1 MIKFQNE
8 STVIVMRKIE
18 KILTLA
24 EDNNGLIKTSK
35 IVKMGIR
42 KELLRTLVDRD
53 QLVKVKRGVYKL
65 SADSIDDY
73 EIIQM
78 MEPKAIF
85 SYDSAL
91 YLLKLS
97 DRIPEKIHMTVC
109 YDANVSMTKKKYP
122 ELVFHYVKPDF
133 YSLGKIEIQTAFGAK
148 ICSYNAERTVLD
160 IIKDRGKMDTQ
171 IFTDALKMYFN
182 SNNKNILQLGKYAKK
197 MGLESKLR
205 IYTEVML
212 E

>member
-1 MIKFQNE
+1 MNQKD
-8 STVIVMRKIE
+8 
-18 KILTLA
+18 KILGLA
-24 EDNNGLIKTSK
+24 KDNNGLIQTST
-35 IVKMGIR
+35 VVAMGIR
-42 KELLRTLVDRD
+42 KELLRMLVD
-53 QLVKVKRGVYKL
+53 QGKLAKAKRGVYLL

-97 DRIPEKIHMTVC
+97 NRVPERIHMTVC
-109 YDANVSMTKKKYP
+109 YDANVSITKEKYP
-122 ELVFHYVKPDF
+122 ELVFHYVKPELL
-133 YSLGKIEIQTAFGAK
+133 STGKIEIQTAFGAT
-148 ICSYNAERTVLD
+148 INSYNAERTVLD
-160 IIKDRGKMDTQ
+160 IIKNREKMDAQ

-182 SNNKNILQLGKYAKK
+182 SSNKNILQLSKYAKK
-197 MGLESKLR
+197 MGLESKLK
-205 IYTEVML
+205 IYTEVLL

>member
-1 MIKFQNE
+1 MNQK
-8 STVIVMRKIE
+8 E

-24 EDNNGLIKTSK
+24 EDNNGLIKTSR
-35 IVKMGIR
+35 VVDMGIR
-42 KELLRTLVDRD
+42 KELLRTLVDQGR
-53 QLVKVKRGVYKL
+53 LVKVKRGVYMI
-65 SADSIDDY
+65 SEDSIDDY

-97 DRIPEKIHMTVC
+97 NQVPEKIHMTVC
-109 YDANVSMTKKKYP
+109 YDANVSITKEKYP
-122 ELVFHYVKPDF
+122 NLVLHYVKPELL
-133 YSLGKIEIQTAFGAK
+133 SMGKIEIQTAFGAT
-148 ICSYNAERTVLD
+148 IYSYNAERTVLD
-160 IIKDRGKMDTQ
+160 IIKNREKMDTQ

-182 SNNKNILQLGKYAKK
+182 SSNKNIFQLGKYAKI

-205 IYTEVML
+205 IYTEVLL